1 MLKTALRARERSDFS
16 GSTSENKCKER
27 DRKKMLELTKFKFD
41 LGGYAVERK
50 EVLNEKVS
58 FRTRAHRAHG
68 SQASR

>member
-1 MLKTALRARERSDFS
+1 MSLIKILYT
-16 GSTSENKCKER
+16 
-27 DRKKMLELTKFKFD
+27 

-68 SQASR
+68 SQTSR